1 MSEKGKIVV
10 ISAPSGCGKSTII
23 NSILGT
29 GELPLRFSVSAT
41 NRAPRQGE
49 VDGVNYHF
57 LTTEQFRDAIA
68 GGEFVEWE
76 QVYPGRFYGTL
87 RSELTNAIEKGEN
100 IILDIDVKGALNV
113 KKQFGDQAITIF
125 ILPPDIET
133 LQKRLEKR
141 GTDAPEVIAER
152 IGKARYEIDH
162 ATQFDLR
169 IVNDDLPVA
178 VAATESAISTFLHK
192 PACRKAD

>member
-162 ATQFDLR
+162 APQFDLR

>member
-162 ATQFDLR
+162 APQFDLR

-178 VAATESAISTFLHK
+178 VAATESAINSFLHK
-192 PACRKAD
+192 PVCPKAE